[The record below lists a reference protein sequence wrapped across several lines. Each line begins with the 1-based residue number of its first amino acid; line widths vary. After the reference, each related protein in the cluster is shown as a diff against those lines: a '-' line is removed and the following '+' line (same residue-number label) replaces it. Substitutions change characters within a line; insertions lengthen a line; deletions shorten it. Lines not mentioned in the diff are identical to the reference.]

1 MPSVKFFSSLFT
13 FSQLSKAGVEIYY
26 FQYHWMYQKVEIE
39 KELFVSHV
47 KNCVLLRKAS
57 LKSGIKNCFVV
68 DVAIFDVSSC
78 RGSLSLFVSSFL
90 KKIFIC
96 NFDNAA
102 QLQRCTAEMDFH
114 HFTFIYSDRKLTDYF
129 CMTKEEKISSF
140 VTRGHFCSHKVR
152 GHTTLCN

>member
-1 MPSVKFFSSLFT
+1 MPSVNFSSLFT

-39 KELFVSHV
+39 KELFVSHE

-57 LKSGIKNCFVV
+57 LKSGIKNCFVE
-68 DVAIFDVSSC
+68 DVAIFDVPC
-78 RGSLSLFVSSFL
+78 LSLLAVFICFIIFG
-90 KKIFIC
+90 KIFIC
-96 NFDNAA
+96 HSDNAT
-102 QLQRCTAEMDFH
+102 QLQRCKAEMDLN

-129 CMTKEEKISSF
+129 CMTKEDKISSL